1 MSRSGLGADGMGTEV
16 DVLVIGAGP
25 TGSTAAR
32 FAALGGARTLMIEK
46 RQEIGTPVRCGEGIG
61 QGWLEAVGLAPR
73 PSFVAHAIDALR
85 VFSPDGTPLT
95 VPNVGAGKGGY
106 VVERDL
112 FDRALAKE
120 ASKAGAEIAIKTT
133 ATGLVTEAGRIAG
146 ATCEHM
152 GETFEVRA
160 QVVVAADGFESQVG
174 RWAGLQP
181 PLRARDVASCLQYT
195 LAGAE
200 GEPAFS
206 DVHLGS
212 AAPGGYAW
220 VFWKGED
227 TVNVG
232 LGVPLSRL
240 RDRAQVKDYLDAFV
254 ARHPN
259 LARGEIIEEVAGG
272 VTSSLPVERSATD
285 GLVLAGDAAR
295 LIDPLTGA
303 GIQNG
308 LLSGRLAGE
317 VAAQAVREGD
327 VSQARLLAYDRV
339 WRSRMEEELAR
350 HYLVKEAL
358 QKVDDATINTIL
370 RAIVDAD
377 PRPLTVRTILDALR
391 ERCPETLAA
400 FETLML

>member
-1 MSRSGLGADGMGTEV
+1 MDRDV

-32 FAALGGARTLMIEK
+32 YAAAGGARTFLIEK

-61 QGWLEAVGLAPR
+61 AGWLEAVGLR
-73 PSFVAHAIDALR
+73 PEGPFVAHAIDALR
-85 VFSPDGTPLT
+85 VFSPDGGCLT
-95 VPNVGAGKGGY
+95 VPNAVGGKGGY

-112 FDRALAKE
+112 FDRHLAKE
-120 ASKAGAEIAIKTT
+120 ASRAGAEIAIKTS
-133 ATGLVTEAGRIAG
+133 ALGLVEDGGRIAG

-160 QVVVAADGFESQVG
+160 KVVIGADGFESQVG

-195 LAGAE
+195 LVGAE
-200 GEPAFS
+200 GDARFS

-220 VFWKGED
+220 VFWKGAD
-227 TVNVG
+227 VVNVG

-240 RDRAQVKDYLDAFV
+240 RDRADVKRYLDAFLR
-254 ARHPN
+254 RHPD
-259 LARGEIIEEVAGG
+259 LGRGEIIEEVAGG
-272 VTSSLPVERSATD
+272 VTSSLPVDRSVTD
-285 GLVLAGDAAR
+285 GLMLAGDAAR

-308 LLSGRLAGE
+308 LLSGRFAGE
-317 VAAQAVREGD
+317 VAAEAVRADDASAGC
-327 VSQARLLAYDRV
+327 LMAYDRA

-358 QKVDDATINTIL
+358 QKVNDATINTVL
-370 RAIVDAD
+370 HAVVDAD
-377 PRPLTVRTILDALR
+377 PRPLTVRTVLDALR
-391 ERCPETLAA
+391 QRCPETLAA
-400 FETLML
+400 FEKLLL

>member
-1 MSRSGLGADGMGTEV
+1 MDRAV

-32 FAALGGARTLMIEK
+32 FAAAGGAQTLMIEK

-61 QGWLEAVGLAPR
+61 QGWLEAVGLSPKAT
-73 PSFVAHAIDALR
+73 FVAHAIDAVR
-85 VFSPDGTPLT
+85 VFSPDGTSLT
-95 VPNVGAGKGGY
+95 VPSVGAGKGGY

-120 ASKAGAEIAIKTT
+120 ASRAGAEVAIKTT
-133 ATGLVTEAGRIAG
+133 ALGLRTEDGRIVG

-152 GETFEVRA
+152 GETFEVHA
-160 QVVVAADGFESQVG
+160 KVVVGADGFESQVG

-181 PLRARDVASCLQYT
+181 PLRTRDVASCLQYT
-195 LAGAE
+195 LAGVE
-200 GEPAFS
+200 GESSFS

-220 VFWKGED
+220 VFWKGQD
-227 TVNVG
+227 VVNVG
-232 LGVPLSRL
+232 LGIPLSRL
-240 RDRAQVKDYLDAFV
+240 RDRAEVKDYLDAFV

-259 LARGEIIEEVAGG
+259 LARGEVIEEVAGG
-272 VTSSLPVERSATD
+272 VTTSLPVERSAMG
-285 GLVLAGDAAR
+285 GLLLAGDAAR

-308 LLSGRLAGE
+308 LVSGRLAGE
-317 VAAQAVREGD
+317 VAARAVEEGD
-327 VSQARLLAYDRV
+327 VSEERLLAYDRA
-339 WRSRMEEELAR
+339 WRSRLEEELAR

-358 QKVDDATINTIL
+358 QKLDDATIDRML
-370 RAIVDAD
+370 RAIVEAD
-377 PRPLTVRTILDALR
+377 LETLTVRTILDTLR
-391 ERCPETLAA
+391 VRCPETLAA
-400 FETLML
+400 FERLVF

>member
-1 MSRSGLGADGMGTEV
+1 MDRDV

-32 FAALGGARTLMIEK
+32 FAAAGGARTLMIEK

-61 QGWLEAVGLAPR
+61 HGWLEAVGLAPDR
-73 PSFVAHAIDALR
+73 AFVAHTIEAIR
-85 VFSPDGTPLT
+85 VVAPDGTSLT
-95 VPNVGAGKGGY
+95 VPSVGAGKGGF

-112 FDRALAKE
+112 FDRALAKG
-120 ASKAGAEIAIKTT
+120 ASKAGAEVLIKTT
-133 ATGLVTEAGRIAG
+133 ATGLLREDHRVVG

-152 GETFEVRA
+152 GETFQVHA
-160 QVVVAADGFESQVG
+160 DVVVAADGFESQVG

-195 LAGAE
+195 LVGAE
-200 GEPAFS
+200 GEPSFS

-220 VFWKGED
+220 VFWKGGD
-227 TVNVG
+227 VANVG
-232 LGVPLSRL
+232 LGIPLSRL
-240 RDRAQVKDYLDAFV
+240 HDRAEVKEYLDRFV
-254 ARHPN
+254 ARHPG
-259 LARGEIIEEVAGG
+259 LARGEVIEEVAGG
-272 VTSSLPVERSATD
+272 VTSSLPVDRSVAD
-285 GLVLAGDAAR
+285 GVMLAGDAAR

-308 LLSGRLAGE
+308 LLSGRWSGE
-317 VAAQAVREGD
+317 VAAAAVEAGD
-327 VSQARLLAYDRV
+327 VSAKRLMAYDRA
-339 WRSRMEEELAR
+339 WRSRFEEELAR

-358 QKVDDATINTIL
+358 QKVDDGTINRIL
-370 RAIVDAD
+370 RAVVDAD

-391 ERCPETLAA
+391 ERCPDTLAA
-400 FETLML
+400 FEKLMF

>member
-1 MSRSGLGADGMGTEV
+1 MDRDV

-32 FAALGGARTLMIEK
+32 FAAAGGARTLMIEK

-61 QGWLEAVGLAPR
+61 QGWLEAVGLAPH
-73 PSFVAHAIDALR
+73 PAFVAHAIDAVR
-85 VFSPDGTPLT
+85 VFAPDGTALT
-95 VPNVGAGKGGY
+95 VPSVGAGKGGY

-120 ASKAGAEIAIKTT
+120 ASKAGAEVAIKTT
-133 ATGLVTEAGRIAG
+133 ATGLLEDGHRIVG
-146 ATCEHM
+146 AACEHM
-152 GETFEVRA
+152 GETFDVHA
-160 QVVVAADGFESQVG
+160 KVVIAADGFESQVG

-181 PLRARDVASCLQYT
+181 PLRTRDVASCLQYT
-195 LAGAE
+195 LVGAE
-200 GEPAFS
+200 GESSFS

-227 TVNVG
+227 VVNVG
-232 LGVPLSRL
+232 LGIPLSRL
-240 RDRAQVKDYLDAFV
+240 RDRAEVKDYLDAFV
-254 ARHPN
+254 AHHPD

-272 VTSSLPVERSATD
+272 VTSSLPVERSARD
-285 GLVLAGDAAR
+285 GLLLAGDAAR

-308 LLSGRLAGE
+308 LLTGRWAGE
-317 VAAQAVREGD
+317 VAAQAVQEGD
-327 VSQARLLAYDRV
+327 ASERRLWDYDRT
-339 WRSRMEEELAR
+339 WRSRLEEELAR

-370 RAIVDAD
+370 RAVVEAD

-400 FETLML
+400 FEKLMF

>member
-1 MSRSGLGADGMGTEV
+1 MERDV

-32 FAALGGARTLMIEK
+32 FAAAGGARTLLIEK

-61 QGWLEAVGLAPR
+61 AGWLEAVGLAPQGG
-73 PSFVAHAIDALR
+73 FVAHAIDAVR
-85 VFSPDGTPLT
+85 VFSPDGSSLT
-95 VPNVGAGKGGY
+95 VPAAAGGKGGY

-120 ASKAGAEIAIKTT
+120 ASRAGAEIAIKTS
-133 ATGLVTEAGRIAG
+133 AVGLREEDGAIVG

-152 GETFEVRA
+152 AETFDVRA
-160 QVVVAADGFESQVG
+160 KVVIGADGFESQVG

-195 LAGAE
+195 LVGAE
-200 GEPAFS
+200 GDPRFS
-206 DVHLGS
+206 DIHLGS

-227 TVNVG
+227 VVNVG
-232 LGVPLSRL
+232 LGIPLSRL
-240 RDRAQVKDYLDAFV
+240 RDRAEVRDYLEAFLR
-254 ARHPN
+254 AHPK
-259 LARGEIIEEVAGG
+259 LGKGEVIEEVAGG
-272 VTSSLPVERSATD
+272 VTSSLPAERSVAP
-285 GLVLAGDAAR
+285 GLLLAGDAAR

-317 VAAQAVREGD
+317 VAARAAREGD
-327 VSQARLLAYDRV
+327 VSEASLLAYDRA
-339 WRSRMEEELAR
+339 WRSRLEEELAR

-358 QKVDDATINTIL
+358 QRVDDATINAIL
-370 RAIVDAD
+370 RAVVEAD
-377 PRPLTVRTILDALR
+377 PRPLTVRTILDTLR
-391 ERCPETLAA
+391 ARCPETLAA
-400 FETLML
+400 FEKLMF